1 MTDPAVVS
9 QAAKRAGFVP
19 PTGPG
24 RCETCGFHTPTQGHR
39 DGCQTMKKE
48 NTSAHPIDQAG
59 VLEVQHHR

>member
-39 DGCQTMKKE
+39 DGCQTMKKGGLDVMV
-48 NTSAHPIDQAG
+48 SG
-59 VLEVQHHR
+59 R